1 MTQQNYPAMMVT
13 GLYKKFGDKIA
24 VNNLNLTVPR
34 GSIFGIVGPNGAGKT
49 TMLNMATGLLRPDAG
64 QAIICGFD
72 MWHDPIPAKAAMG
85 LLADGLPVFDRLTG
99 EEYLQYLGALR
110 GIPEADL
117 APALANS
124 FTRSVWKKPP
134 TNTSPIT
141 PRA

>member
-64 QAIICGFD
+64 QAII
-72 MWHDPIPAKAAMG
+72 
-85 LLADGLPVFDRLTG
+85 
-99 EEYLQYLGALR
+99 
-110 GIPEADL
+110 
-117 APALANS
+117 
-124 FTRSVWKKPP
+124 
-134 TNTSPIT
+134 
-141 PRA
+141 